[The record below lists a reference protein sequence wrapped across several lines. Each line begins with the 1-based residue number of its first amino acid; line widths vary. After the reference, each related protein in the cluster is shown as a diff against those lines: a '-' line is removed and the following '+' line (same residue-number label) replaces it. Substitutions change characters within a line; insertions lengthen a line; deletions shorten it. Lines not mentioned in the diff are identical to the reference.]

1 MIETGV
7 VVTGNG
13 PVHWHLPEGRTGG
26 SLPDS
31 RTLWDVLWEHRREPF
46 LGFAHSHPGSGVP
59 GPSWTDVTTFS
70 GVEIGLGRR
79 LTWWITSATH
89 MIGLNFEGPGKY
101 DYRSFLVDDVPEWAR
116 KLREL
121 SDKETTFLVG

>member
-7 VVTGNG
+7 VVTGSG
-13 PVHWHLPEGRTGG
+13 AVHWHLPEGRTGG

-31 RTLWDVLWEHRREPF
+31 RKLWDVLWELRKEEF

-59 GPSWTDVTTFS
+59 GPSMTDITTFS

-79 LTWWITSATH
+79 LDWWITSSDRV
-89 MIGLNFEGPGKY
+89 IVLNWQGPEKY
-101 DYRSFLVDDVPEWAR
+101 AYNSLLTEHEPDWAPQLRDYSKGE
-116 KLREL
+116 
-121 SDKETTFLVG
+121 